1 MILPEQ
7 ITVKGDLNMSQNLT
21 YTMQGDY
28 LIPDLIPP
36 EFPKLGKYGML
47 RRNYLKQWR
56 IGLYTGMLLSNKLN
70 SHLEEIDLQANTMIE
85 QLTKQYAQEAGAT
98 ESLKAQNQMQWVQL
112 MTNCHNRAEET
123 VLKDL
128 IYS

>member
-1 MILPEQ
+1 
-7 ITVKGDLNMSQNLT
+7 MSQNLT

-36 EFPKLGKYGML
+36 ESPKVGKYGML
-47 RRNYLKQWR
+47 RRSYLKQWR
-56 IGLYTGMLLSNKLN
+56 SGLYTGMLLSNKLN
-70 SHLEEIDLQANTMIE
+70 SHLEEIDLQANTMLE

-112 MTNCHNRAEET
+112 MTNCRNRAEET

>member
-1 MILPEQ
+1 
-7 ITVKGDLNMSQNLT
+7 MSQNLT

-36 EFPKLGKYGML
+36 ESPKVGKYGML
-47 RRNYLKQWR
+47 RRSYLKQWR
-56 IGLYTGMLLSNKLN
+56 NGLYTGMLLSDKLN
-70 SHLEEIDLQANTMIE
+70 SHLEEIDRQANAMMDRLTM
-85 QLTKQYAQEAGAT
+85 QYAQEDGVT
-98 ESLKAQNQMQWVQL
+98 ENLKAQNQMLWVQL
-112 MTNCHNRAEET
+112 MENCRNRAEAT

>member
-1 MILPEQ
+1 
-7 ITVKGDLNMSQNLT
+7 MSQNLT

-70 SHLEEIDLQANTMIE
+70 SHLEEIDRQANTLME
-85 QLTKQYAQEAGAT
+85 QLTKQYAQEDGVT
-98 ESLKAQNQMQWVQL
+98 ESLKAQNQMLWVQQ
-112 MTNCHNRAEET
+112 MENCRNRAEAT

>member
-1 MILPEQ
+1 
-7 ITVKGDLNMSQNLT
+7 MSQNLT

-36 EFPKLGKYGML
+36 ESPKVGKYGML
-47 RRNYLKQWR
+47 RRSYLKQWR
-56 IGLYTGMLLSNKLN
+56 NGLYTGMLLSDKLN
-70 SHLEEIDLQANTMIE
+70 SHLEEIDRQANAMMDR
-85 QLTKQYAQEAGAT
+85 LTKQYALEDGVT
-98 ESLKAQNQMQWVQL
+98 ESLKAQNQMLWVQQ
-112 MTNCHNRAEET
+112 MENCRNRAEAT